1 MNLQDI
7 CKKYRISD
15 NYLNSKDDAL
25 LVTAASLDDII
36 LELNPIAG
44 TTTTIEKLERLKNFL
59 VDVKTS
65 GV

>member
-36 LELNPIAG
+36 LELTPLNG
-44 TTTTIEKLERLKNFL
+44 TTTTIEKLERLKLFL
-59 VDVKTS
+59 KDVKNS

>member
-1 MNLQDI
+1 MNLQEI
-7 CKKYRISD
+7 CKKYSNSD
-15 NYLNSKDDAL
+15 NFLNSKDDAL

-36 LELNPIAG
+36 LELNPISG
-44 TTTTIEKLERLKNFL
+44 TTTTIEKLERLKHFL

>member
-1 MNLQDI
+1 MNLQEI
-7 CKKYRISD
+7 CKKYRISG
-15 NYLNSKDDAL
+15 NFLNSKDDAL

-44 TTTTIEKLERLKNFL
+44 TTTTIEKLERLKHFL